1 LTFVVST
8 LEEIESDQGGW
19 GDFLGFALASAENL
33 VFTPNGTGAGT
44 CIHSYSGRATG
55 I

>member
-19 GDFLGFALASAENL
+19 GDFLGFALASVENL